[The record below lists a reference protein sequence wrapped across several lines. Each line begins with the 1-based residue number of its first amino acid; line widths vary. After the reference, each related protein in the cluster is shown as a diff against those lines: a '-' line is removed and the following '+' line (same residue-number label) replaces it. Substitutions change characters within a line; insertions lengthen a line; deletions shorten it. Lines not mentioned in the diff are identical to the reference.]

1 MLRDMPKPRR
11 KQWWEKLMEE
21 EYDYFY
27 EIAGDKLK
35 KVPPV
40 YRDIYNFILE
50 HRLIKYVIVI

>member
-1 MLRDMPKPRR
+1 MPKPRR

-27 EIAGDKLK
+27 EVAGEKLK

-40 YRDIYNFILE
+40 YRDIYDFILE